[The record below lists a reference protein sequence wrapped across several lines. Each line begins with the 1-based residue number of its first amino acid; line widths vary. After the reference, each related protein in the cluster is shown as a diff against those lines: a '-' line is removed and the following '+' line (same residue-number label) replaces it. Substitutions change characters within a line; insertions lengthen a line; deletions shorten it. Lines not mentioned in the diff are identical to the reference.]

1 MTPQSF
7 SLTCNGTLITSHNHY
22 YLLLNTVAKA
32 TATSKVCCVVW
43 LLYGLVNVTSLQS
56 PKIRGSPEIKIGLFI
71 HTVLV
76 NVTNRTFIHTV
87 LVNVTNRI

>member
-1 MTPQSF
+1 MTPLAF
-7 SLTCNGTLITSHNHY
+7 SLTCNSTLIASHNN
-22 YLLLNTVAKA
+22 YLPLDTIAKA

>member
-1 MTPQSF
+1 MTDHTFNLSCTLDLLASHDRHSPF
-7 SLTCNGTLITSHNHY
+7 STN
-22 YLLLNTVAKA
+22 AKA

-56 PKIRGSPEIKIGLFI
+56 PRIRGSPEIKIGLFI

-76 NVTNRTFIHTV
+76 NVTNRIKEKD
-87 LVNVTNRI
+87 